1 MSNVEEFFDP
11 YEAHFHR
18 DPLPGAAVRVVA
30 IAEGDAGRGPA
41 AAQALVNLLARPGR
55 GAESVVVEAD
65 ARGWCRALESG
76 LEGASYPV
84 VVVTSAIEPP
94 SDAHLAP

>member
-30 IAEGDAGRGPA
+30 IAEGDAGRARA
-41 AAQALVNLLARPGR
+41 AAQALVDLLARRGR
-55 GAESVVVEAD
+55 AAESVVVEAD
-65 ARGWCRALESG
+65 ASGWSRALETG
-76 LEGASYPV
+76 LQGSTCPLAI
-84 VVVTSAIEPP
+84 VTSAVEPP
-94 SDAHLAP
+94 SDGHL